1 MNTGF
6 TEKNYVGFNK
16 SSSDKITSFLNDLRD
31 CLDKH
36 NVKLYSHEC
45 EVYIEGQG
53 YVGYLEDNVETVEII
68 EGEKTLYTSYKTL
81 RSSWN

>member
-6 TEKNYVGFNK
+6 TEKDYTVFNT
-16 SSSDKITSFLNDLRD
+16 SSTDKITNFLNDLRD
-31 CLDKH
+31 CLNKH

-53 YVGYLEDNVETVEII
+53 YIGYLEDNVETVEIV
-68 EGEKTLYTSYKTL
+68 EGEKTLYTSYKSIG
-81 RSSWN
+81 SSSG

>member
-6 TEKNYVGFNK
+6 TEKDYTGF
-16 SSSDKITSFLNDLRD
+16 DATPAEKIVNFLNDLRD
-31 CLDKH
+31 CLNKH

-53 YVGYLEDNVETVEII
+53 YIGYLEDNVETVEIT
-68 EGEKTLYTSYKTL
+68 EGEETLYTSYKSL
-81 RSSWN
+81 SSSSS